1 MNTGL
6 ILIILLLCCCII
18 LLIGGFGF
26 FLFKTSEEEE
36 GTPTITLDD
45 VTVEAEVEEEST
57 TENYTYDELSKNIKL
72 NIKWSNG
79 SDFDDVTNVYFTR
92 THGDKTEKK
101 ETDANGRK
109 SNTTGNKIQ
118 FVQKPG
124 EDMRGEHTI
133 KVTYKLKG
141 QTQEKVMTTF
151 QTNISDDQLTL
162 AADSVS
168 PVSVSYS
175 PATVPFST
183 EVETQKTAATLNPNP
198 SGFGALFFI
207 PSGTNNAIKIKRVS
221 DGKFLTHSAT
231 WGATGGVFYVQSST
245 GDKRR
250 ISTTATDDGKL
261 LTSVGPALKNY
272 TDMNPEERQKS
283 LFTISFAA
291 YTGPL
296 SCSSPGSPSL
306 AGKYWIVSADGQ
318 RSKNRMIFLGDS
330 GTDGRAQLAEWDYWA
345 DSATKWDIK
354 EVPGEAGTYWIVS
367 DANQRSANRMIFL
380 GDSGTDGRARL
391 AEWDYWAD
399 PATKWK
405 LLADPKAPGEYWI
418 VSDANQRSPCR
429 MIFLGDSGTDGRA
442 QLAEWDFW
450 EDPATKWKLIPTGPG
465 PTSPGR
471 VKGWSR
477 VTTGLKNV
485 ENIPT
490 PEGCLAEAKK
500 VGSPYWIH
508 RNSTHPT
515 MANSCD
521 IKAWTDVY
529 AGDDSDTAHLSGCTY
544 GGNPQTGCTP
554 WPSVQGYPAAG
565 AVGVTPSG
573 EFQTLNPNDCV
584 TKAKE
589 IGALSWGY
597 RTANHPEAPYKNTCF
612 FLSNFD
618 AGFTGNAE
626 DTAHI
631 SGCTNGKSLSNKCV

>member
-1 MNTGL
+1 MDTTAV
-6 ILIILLLCCCII
+6 LIILLLCCCII

-26 FLFKTSEEEE
+26 FLSKTPEKKS
-36 GTPTITLDD
+36 TPTITLDG

-109 SNTTGNKIQ
+109 SNTTGNRIQ

-133 KVTYKLKG
+133 KVTYKLRG
-141 QTQEKVMTTF
+141 QTEEKVMTSF
-151 QTNISDDQLTL
+151 KTNISEDQLTL

-183 EVETQKTAATLNPNP
+183 EVETQKTTATLNPNP

-207 PSGTNNAIKIKRVS
+207 PSGNNNAIKIKRVS

-250 ISTTATDDGKL
+250 ISTTTTDDGKL

-283 LFTISFAA
+283 VFTISFAV

-318 RSKNRMIFLGDS
+318 RS
-330 GTDGRAQLAEWDYWA
+330 
-345 DSATKWDIK
+345 
-354 EVPGEAGTYWIVS
+354 
-367 DANQRSANRMIFL
+367 
-380 GDSGTDGRARL
+380 
-391 AEWDYWAD
+391 
-399 PATKWK
+399 
-405 LLADPKAPGEYWI
+405 
-418 VSDANQRSPCR
+418 PCR

-442 QLAEWDFW
+442 QAGEWDFW
-450 EDPATKWKLIPTGPG
+450 EDPLTKWKL
-465 PTSPGR
+465 
-471 VKGWSR
+471 
-477 VTTGLKNV
+477 
-485 ENIPT
+485 T
-490 PEGCLAEAKK
+490 P
-500 VGSPYWIH
+500 
-508 RNSTHPT
+508 
-515 MANSCD
+515 
-521 IKAWTDVY
+521 
-529 AGDDSDTAHLSGCTY
+529 
-544 GGNPQTGCTP
+544 
-554 WPSVQGYPAAG
+554 
-565 AVGVTPSG
+565 
-573 EFQTLNPNDCV
+573 
-584 TKAKE
+584 
-589 IGALSWGY
+589 
-597 RTANHPEAPYKNTCF
+597 AP
-612 FLSNFD
+612 
-618 AGFTGNAE
+618 
-626 DTAHI
+626 
-631 SGCTNGKSLSNKCV
+631 

>member
-1 MNTGL
+1 MDTTAV
-6 ILIILLLCCCII
+6 LIILLLCCCII

-26 FLFKTSEEEE
+26 FLSKTPEKKS
-36 GTPTITLDD
+36 TPTITLDG

-133 KVTYKLKG
+133 KVTYKLRG

-183 EVETQKTAATLNPNP
+183 EVETQKTTTTLNPNP

-250 ISTTATDDGKL
+250 ISTTTTDDGKL

-283 LFTISFAA
+283 LFILSFSPAIINTCVSGSVCPSKLTSPSGA
-291 YTGPL
+291 CVAVTQDDGNYVVYESGTAIWDSKTTGQGTGPYRTDMQNDGNLVLYDSKDTALWDSKTYDRGTGPYRAIMQDDCNLVVYDSAGSPTWSSKGGLAPPPSQYSLL
-296 SCSSPGSPSL
+296 SRYLPSSIYNNMKAQAPASGVNAYKGNYYHEGVSSKYPGHVVFTVSDVPGSDWR
-306 AGKYWIVSADGQ
+306 AKGTYCFNKCTD
-318 RSKNRMIFLGDS
+318 LGDDCRIM
-330 GTDGRAQLAEWDYWA
+330 TL
-345 DSATKWDIK
+345 KK
-354 EVPGEAGTYWIVS
+354 
-367 DANQRSANRMIFL
+367 DANNNVI
-380 GDSGTDGRARL
+380 GCSGHGINAYST
-391 AEWDYWAD
+391 
-399 PATKWK
+399 
-405 LLADPKAPGEYWI
+405 
-418 VSDANQRSPCR
+418 
-429 MIFLGDSGTDGRA
+429 
-442 QLAEWDFW
+442 
-450 EDPATKWKLIPTGPG
+450 
-465 PTSPGR
+465 
-471 VKGWSR
+471 R
-477 VTTGLKNV
+477 VTGT
-485 ENIPT
+485 
-490 PEGCLAEAKK
+490 
-500 VGSPYWIH
+500 
-508 RNSTHPT
+508 
-515 MANSCD
+515 
-521 IKAWTDVY
+521 
-529 AGDDSDTAHLSGCTY
+529 TA
-544 GGNPQTGCTP
+544 
-554 WPSVQGYPAAG
+554 
-565 AVGVTPSG
+565 
-573 EFQTLNPNDCV
+573 
-584 TKAKE
+584 
-589 IGALSWGY
+589 
-597 RTANHPEAPYKNTCF
+597 ANHASYHKRTP
-612 FLSNFD
+612 
-618 AGFTGNAE
+618 
-626 DTAHI
+626 
-631 SGCTNGKSLSNKCV
+631 

>member
-1 MNTGL
+1 MDAAA
-6 ILIILLLCCCII
+6 IIIILMLCCCIMI
-18 LLIGGFGF
+18 LVGGLGF
-26 FLFKTSEEEE
+26 FILKTPTEK
-36 GTPTITLDD
+36 GTPSIILDG
-45 VTVEAEVEEEST
+45 VTVEAERAST

-79 SDFDDVTNVYFTR
+79 SDFDDVANVYFTR

-207 PSGTNNAIKIKRVS
+207 PSGTNNPIKIKRVS

-450 EDPATKWKLIPTGPG
+450 EDPATKWKLTPTGPG
-465 PTSPGR
+465 PSSPGP
-471 VKGWSR
+471 
-477 VTTGLKNV
+477 TGPL
-485 ENIPT
+485 T
-490 PEGCLAEAKK
+490 SLT
-500 VGSPYWIH
+500 VGS
-508 RNSTHPT
+508 
-515 MANSCD
+515 AVQCE
-521 IKAWTDVY
+521 
-529 AGDDSDTAHLSGCTY
+529 AGDPIGAPNAAVYRYVGDNTLRHYPNPTIATSWDPNWGSFTKIADCT
-544 GGNPQTGCTP
+544 
-554 WPSVQGYPAAG
+554 
-565 AVGVTPSG
+565 GVTKG
-573 EFQTLNPNDCV
+573 TTLPHKTVSDAEVGSAWQCE
-584 TKAKE
+584 ASDP
-589 IGALSWGY
+589 IGAPNAAVYRYMGNDTFRHYPNPTIASSWD
-597 RTANHPEAPYKNTCF
+597 
-612 FLSNFD
+612 SNWTSFGKVPD
-618 AGFTGNAE
+618 CTGVIKG
-626 DTAHI
+626 DPLPM
-631 SGCTNGKSLSNKCV
+631 KP

>member
-79 SDFDDVTNVYFTR
+79 SDFDDVANVYFTR

-250 ISTTATDDGKL
+250 ISTTTTDDGKL

-450 EDPATKWKLIPTGPG
+450 EDPATKWKLTPTGPG
-465 PTSPGR
+465 PSSPGP
-471 VKGWSR
+471 
-477 VTTGLKNV
+477 TGPL
-485 ENIPT
+485 T
-490 PEGCLAEAKK
+490 SLT
-500 VGSPYWIH
+500 VGS
-508 RNSTHPT
+508 
-515 MANSCD
+515 AVQCE
-521 IKAWTDVY
+521 
-529 AGDDSDTAHLSGCTY
+529 AGDPIGAPNAAVYRYVGDNTLRHYPNPTIASSWDPNWASFTKIADCT
-544 GGNPQTGCTP
+544 
-554 WPSVQGYPAAG
+554 
-565 AVGVTPSG
+565 GVTKG
-573 EFQTLNPNDCV
+573 TTLPHKTVSDATVGSAWQCE
-584 TKAKE
+584 ASDP
-589 IGALSWGY
+589 IGAPNAAVYRYMGNDTFRHYPNPTIASSWD
-597 RTANHPEAPYKNTCF
+597 
-612 FLSNFD
+612 SNWTSFGKVPD
-618 AGFTGNAE
+618 CTGVIKG
-626 DTAHI
+626 DPLPM
-631 SGCTNGKSLSNKCV
+631 KP

>member
-79 SDFDDVTNVYFTR
+79 SDFDDVANVYFTR

-250 ISTTATDDGKL
+250 ISTTTTDDGKL

-283 LFTISFAA
+283 LLHYQFSPV
-291 YTGPL
+291 YRYL
-296 SCSSPGSPSL
+296 SRRSLVPQTHEVLSECCVAVPRYGTCSLS
-306 AGKYWIVSADGQ
+306 
-318 RSKNRMIFLGDS
+318 DS
-330 GTDGRAQLAEWDYWA
+330 GTACAVLSTGRM
-345 DSATKWDIK
+345 
-354 EVPGEAGTYWIVS
+354 G
-367 DANQRSANRMIFL
+367 
-380 GDSGTDGRARL
+380 
-391 AEWDYWAD
+391 
-399 PATKWK
+399 
-405 LLADPKAPGEYWI
+405 
-418 VSDANQRSPCR
+418 
-429 MIFLGDSGTDGRA
+429 
-442 QLAEWDFW
+442 
-450 EDPATKWKLIPTGPG
+450 LI
-465 PTSPGR
+465 
-471 VKGWSR
+471 
-477 VTTGLKNV
+477 
-485 ENIPT
+485 
-490 PEGCLAEAKK
+490 
-500 VGSPYWIH
+500 
-508 RNSTHPT
+508 
-515 MANSCD
+515 
-521 IKAWTDVY
+521 
-529 AGDDSDTAHLSGCTY
+529 
-544 GGNPQTGCTP
+544 
-554 WPSVQGYPAAG
+554 
-565 AVGVTPSG
+565 
-573 EFQTLNPNDCV
+573 
-584 TKAKE
+584 
-589 IGALSWGY
+589 
-597 RTANHPEAPYKNTCF
+597 
-612 FLSNFD
+612 
-618 AGFTGNAE
+618 
-626 DTAHI
+626 
-631 SGCTNGKSLSNKCV
+631 

>member
-1 MNTGL
+1 METAAV
-6 ILIILLLCCCII
+6 LIILLLCCCII

-26 FLFKTSEEEE
+26 FLLKTPEEES
-36 GTPTITLDD
+36 TPTITLDG

-151 QTNISDDQLTL
+151 KTNISEDQLTL

-207 PSGTNNAIKIKRVS
+207 PSGNNNAIKIKRVS

-250 ISTTATDDGKL
+250 ISTTTTDDGKL

-283 LFTISFAA
+283 LFTISFAV

-296 SCSSPGSPSL
+296 SCSSAGSPSL

-345 DSATKWDIK
+345 DPATKWDIK

-380 GDSGTDGRARL
+380 GDSGTDGRA
-391 AEWDYWAD
+391 
-399 PATKWK
+399 
-405 LLADPKAPGEYWI
+405 
-418 VSDANQRSPCR
+418 
-429 MIFLGDSGTDGRA
+429 

-450 EDPATKWKLIPTGPG
+450 EDPATKWKLTPAPIDPCA
-465 PTSPGR
+465 
-471 VKGWSR
+471 
-477 VTTGLKNV
+477 GLTDDSLASSVSV
-485 ENIPT
+485 ECLRKILT
-490 PEGCLAEAKK
+490 DEGCTDQGTIWPADDYN
-500 VGSPYWIH
+500 GWWRQSPRGTTTVYCDNKGTPCGAGNYATVKSDIH
-508 RNSTHPT
+508 AWAT
-515 MANSCD
+515 M
-521 IKAWTDVY
+521 TDALHV
-529 AGDDSDTAHLSGCTY
+529 AGCGRAT
-544 GGNPQTGCTP
+544 
-554 WPSVQGYPAAG
+554 
-565 AVGVTPSG
+565 
-573 EFQTLNPNDCV
+573 
-584 TKAKE
+584 
-589 IGALSWGY
+589 
-597 RTANHPEAPYKNTCF
+597 
-612 FLSNFD
+612 
-618 AGFTGNAE
+618 
-626 DTAHI
+626 
-631 SGCTNGKSLSNKCV
+631 

>member
-26 FLFKTSEEEE
+26 FIVKTLEEES
-36 GTPTITLDD
+36 TPTITLDG

-151 QTNISDDQLTL
+151 KTNISDDQLTL

-183 EVETQKTAATLNPNP
+183 EVETQKTAVILDPNP

-207 PSGTNNAIKIKRVS
+207 PSGNNNAIKIKRVS
-221 DGKFLTHSAT
+221 DEKFLTHSAT

-250 ISTTATDDGKL
+250 ISTTTTDDGKL

-272 TDMNPEERQKS
+272 TDMNPDERQKS
-283 LFTISFAA
+283 LFTLTFSPPPPEDCEYIEKDVYGTCNSIYNTLPPNVRLNSTIPQCGENAGIQYKEIEVTKQPRYGGKECPFRGESRKCNIECKDCKGEFKPLIRGS
-291 YTGPL
+291 YTNTMFRYYRNWAT
-296 SCSSPGSPSL
+296 SRYDVTSP
-306 AGKYWIVSADGQ
+306 
-318 RSKNRMIFLGDS
+318 
-330 GTDGRAQLAEWDYWA
+330 
-345 DSATKWDIK
+345 
-354 EVPGEAGTYWIVS
+354 
-367 DANQRSANRMIFL
+367 
-380 GDSGTDGRARL
+380 
-391 AEWDYWAD
+391 
-399 PATKWK
+399 
-405 LLADPKAPGEYWI
+405 
-418 VSDANQRSPCR
+418 
-429 MIFLGDSGTDGRA
+429 
-442 QLAEWDFW
+442 
-450 EDPATKWKLIPTGPG
+450 PG
-465 PTSPGR
+465 P
-471 VKGWSR
+471 
-477 VTTGLKNV
+477 
-485 ENIPT
+485 
-490 PEGCLAEAKK
+490 
-500 VGSPYWIH
+500 
-508 RNSTHPT
+508 
-515 MANSCD
+515 
-521 IKAWTDVY
+521 
-529 AGDDSDTAHLSGCTY
+529 
-544 GGNPQTGCTP
+544 GGNPC
-554 WPSVQGYPAAG
+554 
-565 AVGVTPSG
+565 
-573 EFQTLNPNDCV
+573 
-584 TKAKE
+584 
-589 IGALSWGY
+589 
-597 RTANHPEAPYKNTCF
+597 PYKDEQKISIIDNRRYPGPNNNINYDYGQTCGKFIGTEGDTSMEDVFGTMKTNTKIKDF
-612 FLSNFD
+612 DSNIKSY
-618 AGFTGNAE
+618 
-626 DTAHI
+626 HI
-631 SGCTNGKSLSNKCV
+631 QRNIQGDRVWCAVHK

>member
-26 FLFKTSEEEE
+26 FIPKTPE
-36 GTPTITLDD
+36 GESTPTITLDD

-151 QTNISDDQLTL
+151 KTNISDDQLTL

-250 ISTTATDDGKL
+250 ISTTTTDDGKL
-261 LTSVGPALKNY
+261 LTSVGPAMKKY

-283 LFTISFAA
+283 LFTISFAV
-291 YTGPL
+291 YTGPYSVRDAWTGANEWGEGNTIFL
-296 SCSSPGSPSL
+296 DRHTLDCGDDGLNEFKFVRPSTEQIEYSYKCLEGINSPADIVKDSGANDWGEGNAIFLDRHTVDCGTKPITKFRLGRPTPSEIRYDYTCNSKDVTGACRDVNTEWNDEGDGKSIYL
-306 AGKYWIVSADGQ
+306 DRHDVKCDAGEVITKFKLGRDGQGKY
-318 RSKNRMIFLGDS
+318 RY
-330 GTDGRAQLAEWDYWA
+330 DY
-345 DSATKWDIK
+345 
-354 EVPGEAGTYWIVS
+354 
-367 DANQRSANRMIFL
+367 
-380 GDSGTDGRARL
+380 
-391 AEWDYWAD
+391 
-399 PATKWK
+399 
-405 LLADPKAPGEYWI
+405 
-418 VSDANQRSPCR
+418 
-429 MIFLGDSGTDGRA
+429 
-442 QLAEWDFW
+442 
-450 EDPATKWKLIPTGPG
+450 
-465 PTSPGR
+465 
-471 VKGWSR
+471 
-477 VTTGLKNV
+477 
-485 ENIPT
+485 
-490 PEGCLAEAKK
+490 
-500 VGSPYWIH
+500 
-508 RNSTHPT
+508 
-515 MANSCD
+515 
-521 IKAWTDVY
+521 
-529 AGDDSDTAHLSGCTY
+529 
-544 GGNPQTGCTP
+544 
-554 WPSVQGYPAAG
+554 
-565 AVGVTPSG
+565 
-573 EFQTLNPNDCV
+573 
-584 TKAKE
+584 
-589 IGALSWGY
+589 
-597 RTANHPEAPYKNTCF
+597 
-612 FLSNFD
+612 
-618 AGFTGNAE
+618 
-626 DTAHI
+626 
-631 SGCTNGKSLSNKCV
+631 KCCKM

>member
-26 FLFKTSEEEE
+26 FLFKTPEEE

-79 SDFDDVTNVYFTR
+79 SDFDDVANVYFTR

-250 ISTTATDDGKL
+250 ISTTTTDDGKL

-283 LFTISFAA
+283 LFTISFAV

-380 GDSGTDGRARL
+380 GDSGTDGRAQL

-418 VSDANQRSPCR
+418 VSADGQRSPCR

-442 QLAEWDFW
+442 QAGEWDFW
-450 EDPATKWKLIPTGPG
+450 EDPATKWKL
-465 PTSPGR
+465 
-471 VKGWSR
+471 
-477 VTTGLKNV
+477 
-485 ENIPT
+485 T
-490 PEGCLAEAKK
+490 P
-500 VGSPYWIH
+500 VS
-508 RNSTHPT
+508 
-515 MANSCD
+515 
-521 IKAWTDVY
+521 
-529 AGDDSDTAHLSGCTY
+529 
-544 GGNPQTGCTP
+544 
-554 WPSVQGYPAAG
+554 
-565 AVGVTPSG
+565 
-573 EFQTLNPNDCV
+573 
-584 TKAKE
+584 
-589 IGALSWGY
+589 
-597 RTANHPEAPYKNTCF
+597 
-612 FLSNFD
+612 
-618 AGFTGNAE
+618 
-626 DTAHI
+626 
-631 SGCTNGKSLSNKCV
+631 